1 MVRRVGAW
9 VLLCTCLWMGCQPP
23 TGPAVH
29 HGQST
34 DAQLGFRPDR
44 LIITPLTH
52 ITGPAEKAG
61 SRVVRVYVRLVD
73 GFGCDIKAPGVFRF
87 ELYQVVPRSAEPK
100 GARLAIWP
108 DMDLKD
114 PSENQRH
121 WHEILRMYV
130 FDLNL
135 SIDVEGAYV
144 LEGTF
149 IRSDG
154 RRITGQYILGL
165 SR

>member
-1 MVRRVGAW
+1 MVRRIGAFC
-9 VLLCTCLWMGCQPP
+9 LLCACLWLGCQPP
-23 TGPAVH
+23 IGPAVNQVQATN
-29 HGQST
+29 GQP
-34 DAQLGFRPDR
+34 GFGPER

-52 ITGPAEKAG
+52 ITGSADKAG
-61 SRVVRVYVRLVD
+61 YRVVRVYARLVD
-73 GFGCDIKAPGVFRF
+73 GFDCDVKAPGVFRF
-87 ELYQVVPRSAEPK
+87 ELYQVVPRSAEPR

-108 DMDLKD
+108 DMDLND
-114 PSENQRH
+114 PSENHRY

-135 SIDVEGAYV
+135 SMEIEGAYV